1 MARTRA
7 SGSSAQPVERGERTA
22 EQTLDAAM
30 RAPSTTTPEV
40 VVLDHVDEVK
50 EKLEENVDPKRD
62 LFISTVDGRVY
73 F

>member
-1 MARTRA
+1 MARTKS
-7 SGSSAQPVERGERTA
+7 SGSNAQPVERGERTA

-40 VVLDHVDEVK
+40 VVLDHVDEER

-62 LFISTVDGRVY
+62 LFISTVDGRV
-73 F
+73 